1 MELCYSESV
10 KSVRLILLSEV
21 LMMKKMAK
29 SVLTSIF
36 FLIMLFLL
44 LAAASRIVEYKGSRE
59 KITPFLER
67 AEQFDVLFFG
77 DSHAYSAI
85 YPMELWENYG
95 IASYNLANYDL
106 TIPLSYWMMRNALLT
121 CQPELVVLD
130 VNQIWEQEKLCASS
144 GNVHTGLDA
153 FPLNRVK
160 LEAIF
165 DLMDDPL
172 ITDESGHLYKDLRT
186 EFIFP
191 FIKYHGRWSELT
203 TADLKPRYNQ
213 ELGGERNI
221 AVAPPDA
228 YEIIANTAGEQ
239 GYGFVYLRRFIEH
252 CQDQGIRVLLTN
264 FPYPCP
270 NNNEEQLYTNA
281 VYYTAEEYGVEYI
294 DFVYLDQIVDYSTD
308 CYDPAS
314 HLNPSGAWKVT
325 DFIGQYL
332 SEEYGIPDR
341 RGEAAYASWDHDYAV
356 YRDLKLQSICQET
369 EPYSFL
375 MLLADPSFSTILLLP
390 EDSAVYTDDLAMQLV
405 QNAGRRHL
413 MMDDT
418 YDAVWSDSLMPLE
431 LLAQPEN
438 GLYIATIDRH
448 DMTIGEC
455 VGSGYFNTSF
465 GSIALDESAGTVTVQ
480 GSNGNFQISMPADAD
495 VHAVVLDKQTGEVLY
510 ERAVKL

>member
-1 MELCYSESV
+1 M
-10 KSVRLILLSEV
+10 KRTIKHILSAAVFFAV
-21 LMMKKMAK
+21 LF
-29 SVLTSIF
+29 S
-36 FLIMLFLL
+36 L
-44 LAAASRIVEYKGSRE
+44 LAVTSYVVEYKGSRE
-59 KITPFLER
+59 KLTPFFDQ

-106 TIPLSYWMMRNALLT
+106 TIPVSYWVMRNALLT
-121 CQPELVVLD
+121 CQPEMVVLD

-153 FPLNRVK
+153 FPLTRVK

-172 ITDESGHLYKDLRT
+172 ITDESGNLYKDLRS

-191 FIKYHGRWSELT
+191 FIKYHARWSDLT
-203 TADLKPRYNQ
+203 AKDLKPHYNQ

-221 AVAPPDA
+221 DVATPDA
-228 YEIIANTAGEQ
+228 YEISSNIANEQ
-239 GYGFVYLRRFIEH
+239 GFGFVYLRRFIEY

-270 NNNEEQLYTNA
+270 NNNEEQFYTNA

-332 SEEYGIPDR
+332 SEEYGLPDH
-341 RGEAAYASWDHDYAV
+341 RGEAAYASWDSAYAA
-356 YRDLKLQSICQET
+356 YRDLKLQSIGQAT

-375 MLLADPSFSTILLLP
+375 MLLADPSFSTVLLLP
-390 EDSAVYTDDLAMQLV
+390 EDSAVYADDLAMQLV

-418 YDAVWSDSLMPLE
+418 YDAIWADSLMPLE
-431 LLAQPEN
+431 LLTQQDSA
-438 GLYIATIDRH
+438 LYMAVIDRSA
-448 DMTIGEC
+448 DSIGEC
-455 VGSGYFNTSF
+455 MDEGYISTSF
-465 GSIALDESAGTVTVQ
+465 GSVILDAGTGTASIESAAGVFPLFLQ
-480 GSNGNFQISMPADAD
+480 PDAD
-495 VHAVVLDKQTGEVLY
+495 VHAVVLNKQTGEVLY